1 MEKKRLQW
9 HPVFF
14 AGLQI
19 ELQDESEN
27 LIFENEHQLGTKPK
41 EIDVLII
48 KKESGV
54 PIKKNI
60 GKIFRKYNIVEYKSP
75 KCYLSIDDFYKAL
88 AYAYLYKADAG
99 EQDSIDIKEITI
111 TLVSGRYPKKLIRHF
126 ETIWGY
132 QIKEQER
139 GIYYIGKGE
148 EKDILPI
155 QLIVTAKLEE
165 RENLWLRSLSNKLR
179 SREEMEYLVKEY
191 QKNKDNKLYESVMDI
206 IVRVNYGEFQEVK
219 SVMCKALEEL
229 MEDVIQ
235 AREKEAAEK
244 AAVEATAKV
253 TERVTEKGIRILIE
267 TCKELGLSRKDTS
280 VRTQDKFEIKEDIA
294 EKYMAEYWI

>member
-1 MEKKRLQW
+1 MEKERLQW
-9 HPVFF
+9 HPAFF

-27 LIFENEHQLGTKPK
+27 LIFENEHQLGTEPK
-41 EIDVLII
+41 EIDALVI
-48 KKESGV
+48 KKETGI

-75 KCYLSIDDFYKAL
+75 KDYLSIDDFYKVL
-88 AYAYLYKADAG
+88 AYAYLYKADTG
-99 EQDSIDIKEITI
+99 EQNRIDIREITI
-111 TLVSGRYPKKLIRHF
+111 TLVSGRYPKKLVRHF

-132 QIKEQER
+132 RIKEQEK

-148 EKDILPI
+148 ENDILPI
-155 QLIVTAKLEE
+155 QLIVTSRLEE
-165 RENLWLRSLSNKLR
+165 RENLWLWSLSGKLR

-191 QKNKDNKLYESVMDI
+191 QKNRDNKLYESVMDL

-219 SVMCKALEEL
+219 GVMCKALEEL

-244 AAVEATAKV
+244 AAAETTA
-253 TERVTEKGIRILIE
+253 EGIRILIE

-280 VRTQDKFEIKEDIA
+280 IRTQNKYDIKEDTA
-294 EKYMAEYWI
+294 EKYMEEYWT